1 MQSASHAEKPLGA
14 KSVAHATRLD
24 CTLLAA
30 VGARRVRMQQR
41 GWRLVVGDRVAQVER
56 CLIGEKLANRH
67 PSVQTSAA
75 KTIWRASLY
84 ISLRKSAGTL
94 ITK

>member
-41 GWRLVVGDRVAQVER
+41 GRRLVVGDRGASGAMP
-56 CLIGEKLANRH
+56 IGEKLA
-67 PSVQTSAA
+67 SAD
-75 KTIWRASLY
+75 
-84 ISLRKSAGTL
+84 SA
-94 ITK
+94 

>member
-41 GWRLVVGDRVAQVER
+41 GWRLVVGDRVAQVEAMP
-56 CLIGEKLANRH
+56 IGEKLASRFRAFKLLPPR
-67 PSVQTSAA
+67 PSGEPRFIFLSG
-75 KTIWRASLY
+75 SLPV
-84 ISLRKSAGTL
+84 L
-94 ITK
+94 